1 MGRYRLPD
9 EKKKIKL
16 NLSIRKEL
24 VDQLKD
30 REDFNISQFVE
41 EKLEEYLKS
50 TLKS

>member
-1 MGRYRLPD
+1 MGRHRLPE

-30 REDFNISQFVE
+30 KEEFNISQFVE
-41 EKLEEYLKS
+41 EKLEEYLKN
-50 TLKS
+50 TVK